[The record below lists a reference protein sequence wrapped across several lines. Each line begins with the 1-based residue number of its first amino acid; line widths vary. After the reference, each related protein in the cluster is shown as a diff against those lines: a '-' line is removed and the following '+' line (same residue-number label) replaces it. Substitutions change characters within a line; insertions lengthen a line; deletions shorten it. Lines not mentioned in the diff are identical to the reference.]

1 MLAEAPTSSEND
13 LKTTEESKDLVLET
27 IRTSLSIGENE
38 EEDIPYS
45 RSDSVGSLETSPKP
59 GNRNHRR
66 SNPRIIENKT
76 TDHERIPSSDSA
88 NGNHVSP
95 DKHSP
100 LNQIISNKEET
111 NPVSVSPSYQ
121 KINISS
127 PPTSASKDPK
137 NSLSDKNNDNNNNDD
152 YEDRVSIAS
161 DSTVSV
167 SEGRITE
174 QSTVSE
180 ENIFLTPPTTD
191 SAHLPRM
198 RSRSSFKG
206 VDPER
211 SMSRSSMRISFAEAL
226 VTAATYDPNDTK
238 SPLHSLELDER
249 GKVPKDEKKGG
260 CADCCILM

>member
-1 MLAEAPTSSEND
+1 MLAEQPTSSEND
-13 LKTTEESKDLVLET
+13 LKATEESKDLVLET
-27 IRTSLSIGENE
+27 IRTSLSIGETE
-38 EEDIPYS
+38 EEDVPYS

-66 SNPRIIENKT
+66 SNPRIIENKA
-76 TDHERIPSSDSA
+76 DHERIPSSDST

-95 DKHSP
+95 DKQIP
-100 LNQIISNKEET
+100 LNQIVSNQEEN

-127 PPTSASKDPK
+127 PPTSGSKDLK
-137 NSLSDKNNDNNNNDD
+137 NSSSDENNNNNNSDD

-174 QSTVSE
+174 QSTLSE
-180 ENIFLTPPTTD
+180 ENIFLTPPPTD
-191 SAHLPRM
+191 SAHLPRI

-238 SPLHSLELDER
+238 SPLHSLELDEK
-249 GKVPKDEKKGG
+249 GKIRKDEKKGG